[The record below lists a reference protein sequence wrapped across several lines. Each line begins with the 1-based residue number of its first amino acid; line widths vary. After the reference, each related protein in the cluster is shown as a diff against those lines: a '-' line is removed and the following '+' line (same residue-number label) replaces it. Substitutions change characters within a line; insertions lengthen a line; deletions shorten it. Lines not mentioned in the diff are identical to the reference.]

1 MTLIFSRKGLPVA
14 VATLFAV
21 FALAGAA
28 LATAAPSRAE
38 CGGEAVGAE
47 TCVADCPEN
56 QVRDENSGQCATR
69 ANESPEAQLQAAWE
83 QAFGPLPS
91 PSNFAAPPI
100 GLPGIGVDPVS
111 IAQAASAWAAAAS
124 TLPPVALPAPPQLP
138 GPPPMPCVGFATPIP
153 FVGFS
158 TC

>member
-1 MTLIFSRKGLPVA
+1 MTLIFSRKGMPVV
-14 VATLFAV
+14 VAAAFAV
-21 FALAGAA
+21 FALAGTA

-38 CGGEAVGAE
+38 CAGEAVGAE
-47 TCVADCPEN
+47 SCVADCPEN

-91 PSNFAAPPI
+91 NFAAPGI
-100 GLPGIGVDPVS
+100 GLPGIGVDPVT

-124 TLPPVALPAPPQLP
+124 TLPSVALPAPPPLP

>member
-1 MTLIFSRKGLPVA
+1 MTLTFPGKGFLIA
-14 VATLFAV
+14 VATAFAV
-21 FALAGAA
+21 IALAVTA

-47 TCVADCPEN
+47 NCVADCPEN
-56 QVRDENSGQCATR
+56 QVRDDKSGQCATK
-69 ANESPEAQLQAAWE
+69 ANESAEAQLKSAWE
-83 QAFGPLPS
+83 QAFGPVPSGYALPS
-91 PSNFAAPPI
+91 T

-124 TLPPVALPAPPQLP
+124 TLPPMALPS
-138 GPPPMPCVGFATPIP
+138 PPPMPCVGFATPIP

>member
-14 VATLFAV
+14 VATAFAV
-21 FALAGAA
+21 FALAGTA
-28 LATAAPSRAE
+28 LATAAPSWAE

-47 TCVADCPEN
+47 SCVADCPEN
-56 QVRDENSGQCATR
+56 QVRDANSGQCATQV
-69 ANESPEAQLQAAWE
+69 NESAEAQLQAAWE

-91 PSNFAAPPI
+91 NFAAPPI
-100 GLPGIGVDPVS
+100 GLPGVGVDPVT

-124 TLPPVALPAPPQLP
+124 TLPALPA
-138 GPPPMPCVGFATPIP
+138 PPPMPCVGFATPIP

>member
-1 MTLIFSRKGLPVA
+1 MTLIFSRKVLPVA
-14 VATLFAV
+14 VAMV
-21 FALAGAA
+21 FAAVALAVTA

-47 TCVADCPEN
+47 SCVVDCPES
-56 QVRDENSGQCATR
+56 QVRDQNSGQCATK
-69 ANESPEAQLQAAWE
+69 ANESAEAQLKAAWE

-91 PSNFAAPPI
+91 PSAVALPSS

-124 TLPPVALPAPPQLP
+124 ALPPIALPP
-138 GPPPMPCVGFATPIP
+138 PPPMPCVGFATPIP